1 MCKCFIF
8 RCRGRGAVVVM
19 ASSAADTPAAE
30 IAVYGATK
38 VKAITVEI
46 QVAKLAQVAQI
57 AS

>member
-1 MCKCFIF
+1 MVI
-8 RCRGRGAVVVM
+8 M